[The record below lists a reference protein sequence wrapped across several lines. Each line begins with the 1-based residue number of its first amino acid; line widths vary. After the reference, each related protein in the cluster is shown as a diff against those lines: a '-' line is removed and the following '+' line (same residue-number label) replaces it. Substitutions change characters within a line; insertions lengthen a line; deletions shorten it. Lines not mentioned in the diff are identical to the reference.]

1 MDTYR
6 DIVAGYQKQ
15 QYNKRIEDIYIN
27 IDCEILEYEKR
38 FFQNYK
44 QKISQCC
51 KSNIR
56 WGEYKNNDKIGN
68 KIIPLI
74 DEYLDN
80 LIFDNNQLLVT
91 MQLLK
96 KLKYKKHFVTKI
108 NQNFFAELLKRID
121 INIENII
128 YMKYDNYYKILK
140 SNNIDIKK
148 SIILNGKNIKAINGV
163 LFIIL
168 NN

>member
-1 MDTYR
+1 
-6 DIVAGYQKQ
+6 
-15 QYNKRIEDIYIN
+15 
-27 IDCEILEYEKR
+27 
-38 FFQNYK
+38 
-44 QKISQCC
+44 
-51 KSNIR
+51 
-56 WGEYKNNDKIGN
+56 
-68 KIIPLI
+68 
-74 DEYLDN
+74 
-80 LIFDNNQLLVT
+80 

-128 YMKYDNYYKILK
+128 YMKYDNYYKVLK